1 MSPLAVSRDTPIA
14 IYGFG
19 IEGKG
24 TLAYLQDQGYT
35 DVTVVDQRP
44 DCVVPPGVPSILGPG
59 AQVALGAFRV
69 IFRAPGIWRFAPAL
83 VESEKKGARITSQ
96 LEVFLQRAPCT
107 VIGVTGTKGK
117 STTTSLLAHIFR
129 EAGLDVHLAGNIGT
143 DMLHLLGE
151 VTPASVVVL
160 ELSSFQLDAVGVSP
174 RIAVLLGIV
183 PEHLDVHGTL
193 DAYVAAKAEILRH
206 QRAEDIVLC
215 APDNALAASILPLS
229 AAQHRYS
236 WCLDQADNCHLPEG
250 TTCALR
256 LVEDQI
262 VWLHGGQETPLL
274 AAVDVPLL
282 GHHMLANVF
291 PAMLLPLLRG
301 VPPEVVATAV
311 QSFPGVPHR
320 MERVGRSLGMTFYND
335 SAATT
340 PEAAMAGIDAHA
352 PHDMAVILGGGQKG
366 VSLEAL
372 ARKAAESPHVRH
384 IFLLGTDAAAVL
396 DAHMQQLRP
405 LGLVHRVRRME
416 DCAEI
421 LRSIATPGLRVVLSP
436 GCTSFDLFA
445 DYKARGEAFRQLC
458 ATLASPSEAEK
469 STKFS

>member
-1 MSPLAVSRDTPIA
+1 MSPLAVPRDTPIA

-19 IEGKG
+19 IEGQG
-24 TLAYLQDQGYT
+24 TLTYLQEQGFS
-35 DVTVVDQRP
+35 DVTVVDRRS

-59 AQVALGAFRV
+59 AEVALVAFRV

-83 VESEKKGARITSQ
+83 VEAEKKGARITSQ

-117 STTTSLLAHIFR
+117 STTTSLMAHIFR

-160 ELSSFQLDAVGVSP
+160 ELSSFQLDAVGISP

-183 PEHLDVHGTL
+183 PEHLDVHGSL
-193 DAYVAAKAEILRH
+193 EAYVAAKAEILRH
-206 QRAEDIVLC
+206 QREDDILLC
-215 APDNALAASILPLS
+215 APDNELAASLLS
-229 AAQHRYS
+229 LSPARHRYS
-236 WCLDQADNCHLPEG
+236 WCFQEGDCVLPEG
-250 TTCALR
+250 TTAALHV
-256 LVEDQI
+256 VEDQI
-262 VWLHGGQETPLL
+262 LWRHGDREVLLL

-282 GHHMLANVF
+282 GRHMLANVL

-301 VPPEVVATAV
+301 VDPEVVAEAV
-311 QSFPGVPHR
+311 QSFSGVPHR

-352 PHDMAVILGGGQKG
+352 PHDMVLILGGGQKG
-366 VSLEAL
+366 VSLEGL

-384 IFLLGTDAAAVL
+384 ILLLGTDAAATL
-396 DAHMQQLRP
+396 DVHLRDLHP
-405 LGLVHRVRRME
+405 VGQVHHVPRME
-416 DCAEI
+416 DCAAV
-421 LRSIATPGLRVVLSP
+421 LQRIASPGLHVVLSP

-458 ATLASPSEAEK
+458 ASLAETSAE
-469 STKFS
+469 TKK